1 VNRKVYANSAR
12 KRKMKRYVVD
22 DLPGVGMGSYEF
34 SVDLGALE
42 QLAQAVA
49 SFRQLLGHLEAIL
62 NAS

>member
-1 VNRKVYANSAR
+1 
-12 KRKMKRYVVD
+12 MKRYVVD